1 MSDIRARRNSLLK
14 SSLSIKSIRNTV
26 VNFTKGLVD
35 SRETASE
42 IVKKTNENNK
52 KPMKIVELH
61 ELFLGACWIFLSTPE
76 PFLGAMPGCAWLCLG
91 VPARSSLYCL
101 PQNVVSLCERY
112 ANTMRNLC
120 ENTPTQPEPAPPT
133 PALVTPALPILRQAT
148 PLHPRPAPTMAL
160 LPQAPVMTMP

>member
-1 MSDIRARRNSLLK
+1 M
-14 SSLSIKSIRNTV
+14 
-26 VNFTKGLVD
+26 NFLPPGP
-35 SRETASE
+35 S
-42 IVKKTNENNK
+42 KTNK
-52 KPMKIVELH
+52 KHGLTLGAPGTPG
-61 ELFLGACWIFLSTPE
+61 LFLGAVPGCAWLFLGAPGLFLRASWALPGGSWLFLGTPE

-91 VPARSSLYCL
+91 VPARSWLYCL
-101 PQNVVSLCERY
+101 PQNMVSLCERY